1 MKYQSEI
8 ELQNNGISEKNR
20 MNQQL
25 AIAIK
30 AFHVIAMLRNGNPA
44 FMAEYAM
51 EALREIETLDFIYD
65 QYSSEYN

>member
-1 MKYQSEI
+1 
-8 ELQNNGISEKNR
+8 